1 MVSVKCCIKKYQN
14 INGSSVSQIGEIIS
28 SVSFYF
34 FCGVQVTIVITI
46 GLEKVLFLVRLN
58 GKKKREHNISPNLLN
73 VFKKYFII

>member
-46 GLEKVLFLVRLN
+46 GLEK
-58 GKKKREHNISPNLLN
+58 ES
-73 VFKKYFII
+73 FIFSKAKWKEKERT